1 MCTMQQVNLWEV
13 WHCWP
18 LRVRDL
24 HHCERHAISCRM
36 AVSDLN
42 LVVIWSLCDLLLRS
56 TGNFGFWFDILPKH
70 WALCF
75 AARCALRGCL
85 GIRYTVRSV
94 ILSFWTPIRL
104 GCLDG
109 NCHCPCTIGC
119 GRQLSWR
126 PGTILGTW
134 CSIGK
139 HFFNGAW
146 SVWPL
151 LPMYIIVSIFIYG
164 SWIWTLHYDWDFWF
178 PSWYL

>member
-1 MCTMQQVNLWEV
+1 MCTMQQVNLWEL

-18 LRVRDL
+18 LRIRDL

-42 LVVIWSLCDLLLRS
+42 LVVIWSLCDLRLRS
-56 TGNFGFWFDILPKH
+56 TGNFGFWFDILPQH
-70 WALCF
+70 WAYCF
-75 AARCALRGCL
+75 AARCALRGCR
-85 GIRYTVRSV
+85 GIRYTVRSAL
-94 ILSFWTPIRL
+94 LSFWTPIRL

-139 HFFNGAW
+139 HFLMALEVFDLYCPCTLLCPSSSMGAESGHCITIGTFGLH
-146 SVWPL
+146 SVHL
-151 LPMYIIVSIFIYG
+151 
-164 SWIWTLHYDWDFWF
+164 
-178 PSWYL
+178 